1 MTRARTAAVATARRT
16 AVPTAVPTAP
26 AHRGRTPLLLIIALA
41 PLLVAACAAGA
52 SGDAPSVASLDDGA
66 TGTPTSTPSAAP
78 LDGDPAGL
86 STCMEEQ
93 GAPIPPPTSS
103 AGEFTYTYPEGVST
117 AEADAAFAACA
128 RFLPGGG
135 APPDADPEHLARLRE
150 LAACMRDHGV
160 DDYPDP
166 NPEGVIDIPPGSGI
180 DPSSREYT
188 IAFEA
193 CVEGAG
199 TPGEGEG

>member
-1 MTRARTAAVATARRT
+1 VR
-16 AVPTAVPTAP
+16 
-26 AHRGRTPLLLIIALA
+26 RGRAPVVLLLALA
-41 PLLVAACAAGA
+41 PALLAGGCAAGA

-66 TGTPTSTPSAAP
+66 TGTPTSTPSGP
-78 LDGDPAGL
+78 LFEGDPAGL

-128 RFLPGGG
+128 QFLPGGG

-166 NPEGVIDIPPGSGI
+166 NPEGVIDIPPGSSI
-180 DPSSREYT
+180 DPSSPEYT
-188 IAFEA
+188 AAFEA